1 LPTSN
6 ADLAMTA
13 KTIRTIAACV
23 AAMLSFAAAA
33 RAEPYRHYRRASAY
47 GESPV
52 YWGVEHR
59 VRTYRDCCGWRWT
72 ELNPGEAS
80 VRQLDPRLR
89 ARSDGRLLE
98 EVGTPPPEPEV
109 VVVYPDG
116 SYAGSVIPPW
126 GFRWFGA
133 RRGHHTPRPLNGA
146 ASRGPGASGSQRRA
160 R

>member
-1 LPTSN
+1 M
-6 ADLAMTA
+6 MT
-13 KTIRTIAACV
+13 KTIRIALGCAAVMAGLTI
-23 AAMLSFAAAA
+23 AA
-33 RAEPYRHYRRASAY
+33 RAEPYRHHRRWFAY
-47 GESPV
+47 TDSPV
-52 YWGVEHR
+52 YWGVERR
-59 VRTYRDCCGWRWT
+59 VRTYGDCCGWRWT

-80 VRQLDPRLR
+80 VRQLNPRLR

-116 SYAGSVIPPW
+116 SYAGPVIPPW

-133 RRGHHTPRPLNGA
+133 KRGHHTPRPLSGA
-146 ASRGPGASGSQRRA
+146 AFRGPGASGSQRRA

>member
-1 LPTSN
+1 
-6 ADLAMTA
+6 MMA
-13 KTIRTIAACV
+13 KTIWTALGCAAVMASIAI
-23 AAMLSFAAAA
+23 AA
-33 RAEPYRHYRRASAY
+33 RAEPNHHRHSPAY
-47 GESPV
+47 GDRPA
-52 YWGVEHR
+52 YWGVER
-59 VRTYRDCCGWRWT
+59 RRRIYTDCCGWRWT

-80 VRQLDPRLR
+80 IRQLNPRLR

-98 EVGTPPPEPEV
+98 EVGTPPPAPDV

-116 SYAGSVIPPW
+116 SYAGPVIPPW

-133 RRGHHTPRPLNGA
+133 KRGHHTSRPLNGA